1 MVGQSRTFHDPYRPR
16 DEERKEFYDKNK
28 YLTAVGALLYL
39 STYTRPDISLATSVF
54 ARLWAQYGAHILS
67 QTFKTLKD

>member
-54 ARLWAQYGAHILS
+54 ARL
-67 QTFKTLKD
+67 